1 MNLRNSISASSSELV
16 ALLIG
21 CGKREALKPSLVS
34 VAGAAIGV
42 KGLCVGMGTIRTAG
56 RKTARSRASATAPRL
71 CAEFVP
77 LFAHLG
83 REQIVDRSFEHD

>member
-1 MNLRNSISASSSELV
+1 MPDSSSGLACLAGWTVEE
-16 ALLIG
+16 
-21 CGKREALKPSLVS
+21 KRPLKPSLVS

-42 KGLCVGMGTIRTAG
+42 KGLCVGMDTIRTAG
-56 RKTARSRASATAPRL
+56 RETARSRASAATPRL